1 MGVQTR
7 EHRSGVFSLTID
19 VASVAAA
26 TSAEQTFTLRGLR
39 LGDFVMVSKPSLTAG
54 LAIGSARV
62 SAADTIAIQFINATA
77 GALDPASETY
87 LVHWFRPEVQG
98 VTAVTD

>member
-7 EHRSGVFSLTID
+7 EHRFGVFSLTID

-26 TSAEQTFTLRGLR
+26 TSAEQTFTLRGVR
-39 LGDFVMVSKPSLTAG
+39 VGDFVAVSKPSLTAG

-87 LVHWFRPEVQG
+87 LVNWCRPEVLG
-98 VTAVTD
+98 VTVVTD